1 MNKDKCLPQQIHSV
15 SAHELPISGRS
26 STGVVLG
33 IQTLMEPWGRL
44 ARGDTPREEEE
55 KTAEFP
61 MMVEATAILKRTKA
75 PSVAPNAVFSEMR
88 QRLLQS

>member
-1 MNKDKCLPQQIHSV
+1 MNKDKCLPQRIHSV
-15 SAHELPISGRS
+15 SAHKLPISGRS

-44 ARGDTPREEEE
+44 ARGDTPLEEE

-75 PSVAPNAVFSEMR
+75 PSVAPNAVCSEMR